1 VFRFLLK
8 RVAYGVPIL
17 LGVSILTF
25 ATVKMVPGDP
35 VAAILGPNATPQ
47 ARATVTKQMGL
58 DQPVPVQYFR
68 WLWHCVQGNFGTSIA
83 KQQPVGSLVLD
94 AFGNTLVLTAF
105 AGVLAIAGGLLLGG
119 LGVRRPNGAVARI
132 CDGISVLATSLP
144 QYSVALVLVV
154 FAASRTGWFPVQG
167 MHSIGSGGFGDL
179 TRHVVLPAI
188 SAALIPAGVI
198 ARMFRS
204 ALAEELGKDAVLS
217 LRARGLSERRCLR
230 HAVHNTM
237 PSLLTIAGL
246 QIGYLLGGVVFIET
260 IFAWPG
266 TGQLV
271 YQAISQ
277 RDMPVIQA
285 GVLVSAVAF
294 VVINIAVDAAHAAM
308 DPRIRA
314 A

>member
-1 VFRFLLK
+1 VLRFLLK
-8 RVAYGVPIL
+8 RIAYGVPIL

-47 ARATVTKQMGL
+47 ARTAITKQMGL
-58 DQPVPVQYFR
+58 DRSIPIQYFR
-68 WLWHCVQGNFGTSIA
+68 WLWHCVNGNFGTSIA
-83 KQQPVGSLVLD
+83 KQQPVLSLVTS
-94 AFGNTLVLTAF
+94 AFGNTLILTAF
-105 AGVLAIAGGLLLGG
+105 AGLIAVMVGLALGG
-119 LGVRRPNGAVARI
+119 IGVRRPGGVAARI
-132 CDGISVLATSLP
+132 CDGLSVLATSLP

-167 MHSIGSGGFGDL
+167 MHSIGSDGFGAL
-179 TRHVVLPAI
+179 AHHVVLPAI
-188 SAALIPAGVI
+188 CAALIPAGVI

-204 ALAEELGKDAVLS
+204 SLTEELTRDSVLS
-217 LRARGLSERRCLR
+217 LRARGLSERRVLR
-230 HAVHNTM
+230 HAVHNTL

-294 VVINIAVDAAHAAM
+294 VVINIVVDAAHAAV
-308 DPRIRA
+308 DPRIRTT
-314 A
+314 

>member
-1 VFRFLLK
+1 MLRFLLK
-8 RVAYGVPIL
+8 RIAYGLPIL
-17 LGVSILTF
+17 FGVSILTF

-47 ARATVTKQMGL
+47 ARAAVTRQMGL
-58 DQPVPVQYFR
+58 DRSIPTQYFR

-83 KQQPVGSLVLD
+83 KQQPVLPLVMN
-94 AFGNTLVLTAF
+94 AFAHTLILTAF
-105 AGVLAIAGGLLLGG
+105 AGVMAVAAGLALGG
-119 LGVRRPNGAVARI
+119 IGVRRPGGAAARI
-132 CDGISVLATSLP
+132 CDGLSVLATSLP

-167 MHSIGSGGFGDL
+167 MHSIGSSGFADL
-179 TRHVVLPAI
+179 AHHVVLPAVC
-188 SAALIPAGVI
+188 AALIPAGVI

-204 ALAEELGKDAVLS
+204 ALAEELTKESVLS
-217 LRARGLSERRCLR
+217 MRARGLSERRCMR
-230 HAVHNTM
+230 HVIHNTM

-294 VVINIAVDAAHAAM
+294 VVINIVVDAAHAAL